1 MSKIPDQK
9 LKSYISEMLTNRKER
24 KFVES
29 IDLQIG
35 LKVNY
40 LLIYI
45 ICFRF
50 KQDYD
55 PNKDKRFVGS
65 VKLPHIPR
73 PKLKFCVIADYAHI
87 EKCKGLGFEYIDQ
100 DTLKLKINPGD
111 KKAKDLKKWA
121 KKYKMLFISD
131 TLLKHLPKL
140 GGPMFTKWGKFPIVV
155 GSNENLEAKVN
166 EGISTIK
173 YQLKKVT
180 NLGLAIGHVSM
191 NEEQIR
197 QNLITSINFLVSL
210 LKKGWNNISAL
221 TLRSTMGKPVK
232 IY

>member
-1 MSKIPDQK
+1 
-9 LKSYISEMLTNRKER
+9 
-24 KFVES
+24 
-29 IDLQIG
+29 
-35 LKVNY
+35 
-40 LLIYI
+40 
-45 ICFRF
+45 
-50 KQDYD
+50 
-55 PNKDKRFVGS
+55 
-65 VKLPHIPR
+65 
-73 PKLKFCVIADYAHI
+73 
-87 EKCKGLGFEYIDQ
+87 
-100 DTLKLKINPGD
+100 
-111 KKAKDLKKWA
+111 
-121 KKYKMLFISD
+121 MLFISD